1 MHSSWTRRLAQSVT
15 EGTSGA
21 EHEIA
26 SGMRRLALLLLL
38 AVPVFGQDL
47 FPRFSVTA
55 GASAASFETNV
66 RIDPEETGGTGT
78 VVGFERDLGLEDERT
93 VQRFGVQWRPFSRHE
108 LAATYF
114 SAPRSGFEQIDREIT
129 FGDETYPVQALV
141 TSELDLDYTSVSY
154 TYWARRSER
163 AGIGISLGAAALSFN
178 ASIIAETQDQ
188 TVTLSERAETDVP
201 VALVGL
207 QGRAAVMDRLH
218 IEGSVATL
226 PSVTIEGYTGD
237 ALTGNVRLEY
247 RPVRWLGI
255 GAAYNYFR
263 LDVDVAQ
270 AGELNGSLDMTIQ
283 GPEAYLRL
291 AF

>member
-1 MHSSWTRRLAQSVT
+1 
-15 EGTSGA
+15 
-21 EHEIA
+21 
-26 SGMRRLALLLLL
+26 MRRLALLLLL
-38 AVPVFGQDL
+38 AIPVSGQDL
-47 FPRFSVTA
+47 FPRFSITG
-55 GASAASFETNV
+55 GASAANFETNV

-78 VVGFERDLGLEDERT
+78 VVGFERDLGLEEERT

-141 TSELDLDYTSVSY
+141 TSELDLDYRSISY
-154 TYWARRSER
+154 TYWFRRSDR
-163 AGIGISLGAAALSFN
+163 DGLGLTLGAAALSID
-178 ASIIAETQDQ
+178 ASIIAEIENQ

-207 QGRAAVMDRLH
+207 QGRVALMDRLH
-218 IEGSVATL
+218 LEGSASTL
-226 PSVTIEGYTGD
+226 PRVTIEGYTGD

-255 GAAYNYFR
+255 GAAYHYFR
-263 LDVDVAQ
+263 MDVDVAQ